1 MQNSGMD
8 VGLTQNKER
17 TMTVESQIEMAV
29 KDLEKATRSLIALT
43 RHYAAD
49 KNKQEDLC
57 MYLVNNLHCVDDLNV
72 FLIDFFEG
80 R

>member
-1 MQNSGMD
+1 MAVD
-8 VGLTQNKER
+8 L
-17 TMTVESQIEMAV
+17 QIEMAV
-29 KDLEKATRSLIALT
+29 KDLDKAVRSLKTLT
-43 RHYAAD
+43 RYYAVD
-49 KNKQEDLC
+49 ENSREDLC